1 MRIAR
6 THPKLGGLPE
16 LRTYDCR
23 TCAVSLTEAV
33 DPLEGLEEAE
43 LGHSPK

>member
-33 DPLEGLEEAE
+33 DPLEGLEEAA
-43 LGHSPK
+43 LCRSPQ